1 MSIGML
7 VICRLGTPA
16 DSEQRHHC
24 RYYIDNALDGIGEKR
39 HAARKMIGM
48 ALRPL
53 RALIS
58 GAAAATLQTKVRERI
73 AMTTRRNFLKAGIAA
88 VATGVV
94 FCKCGL
100 LQGAHAQ
107 EPTRQKL
114 SVMVRGKRVKTID
127 VHSHCHFREA
137 GALLGADAAAVQL
150 PPVNG
155 AAEAFIE
162 IDKRLAAMD
171 AQAVDVEV
179 LSINPFWYGRERDL
193 AAQIVKIQN
202 EKLAEL
208 CASKPERF
216 AAFAS
221 LTLQA
226 PDLAVQEL
234 ETAVRKQ
241 GLKGAAIG
249 GVVNGL
255 EFSDPKFHPVW
266 AKAEELGVPLFIHP
280 QGVPEL
286 NKRLSGNGWLGNTI
300 GNPLETTIALSHL
313 IFEGTL
319 DRFPGLKVI
328 AAHGGGFLPSYADR
342 SDHACMVGPK
352 GCNPDV
358 KLRKTPTEYL
368 KQIYFDSLIFS
379 PEAIRHL
386 AAQVG
391 AGQIVLGS
399 DYPYPWQLHPVDH
412 ILVST
417 SLSDD
422 EKADILGRTAAKLFN
437 FSD

>member
-1 MSIGML
+1 MPTL
-7 VICRLGTPA
+7 LP
-16 DSEQRHHC
+16 
-24 RYYIDNALDGIGEKR
+24 YKNNIGE
-39 HAARKMIGM
+39 AMVMTAR
-48 ALRPL
+48 RD
-53 RALIS
+53 
-58 GAAAATLQTKVRERI
+58 
-73 AMTTRRNFLKAGIAA
+73 FLKTGAVAVAGI
-88 VATGVV
+88 V
-94 FCKCGL
+94 FCGCGL
-100 LQGAHAQ
+100 VHNANAQ
-107 EPTRQKL
+107 QSRQKL
-114 SVMVRGKRVKTID
+114 PVTVNGKRVKTID
-127 VHSHCHFREA
+127 IHAHCHFREA
-137 GALLGADAAAVQL
+137 GALLGADADKLQL

-171 AQAVDVEV
+171 AQAVDMEV
-179 LSINPFWYGRERDL
+179 LSINPFWYDRNRDL
-193 AAQIVKIQN
+193 AGQVVKIQN
-202 EKLAEL
+202 EKLADL

-234 ETAVRKQ
+234 ETAVKKQ

-249 GVVNGL
+249 GVVDGV
-255 EFSDPKFHPVW
+255 EFSDSKFHPVW

-313 IFEGTL
+313 IFEGTF

-328 AAHGGGFLPSYADR
+328 AAHGGGYLASYADR
-342 SDHACMVGPK
+342 SDHACLVGPR
-352 GCNPDV
+352 GCNPDI
-358 KLRKTPTEYL
+358 KLKKAPTEYL
-368 KQIYFDSLIFS
+368 KQIYFDSLIFT

-391 AGQIVLGS
+391 AEQIVLGS
-399 DYPYPWQLHPVDH
+399 DYPYPWQLAPVDH
-412 ILVST
+412 IFACS

-422 EKADILGRTAAKLFN
+422 DKANILGNTAAKLLGIAA
-437 FSD
+437 

>member
-1 MSIGML
+1 
-7 VICRLGTPA
+7 
-16 DSEQRHHC
+16 
-24 RYYIDNALDGIGEKR
+24 
-39 HAARKMIGM
+39 
-48 ALRPL
+48 
-53 RALIS
+53 
-58 GAAAATLQTKVRERI
+58 
-73 AMTTRRNFLKAGIAA
+73 MTTRRNFLK
-88 VATGVV
+88 TGVV
-94 FCKCGL
+94 FCSCCL
-100 LQGAHAQ
+100 LDQAQ
-107 EPTRQKL
+107 AQQAGPAKL
-114 SVMVRGKRVKTID
+114 PVAVAGKKVKTID

-137 GALLGADAAAVQL
+137 GALLGADAASIQL

-171 AQAVDVEV
+171 SQAVDMEV

-193 AAQIVKIQN
+193 AGQIVKIQN

-208 CASKPERF
+208 CASKPDRF

-226 PDLAVQEL
+226 PDLAVTEL
-234 ETAVRKQ
+234 ETAVKKQ

-249 GVVNGL
+249 GMVNGV

-280 QGVPEL
+280 QGVAEL

-319 DRFPGLKVI
+319 DKFPGLKVI

-352 GCNPDV
+352 GCNPDI
-358 KLRKTPTEYL
+358 KLKKKPTEYL
-368 KQIYFDSLIFS
+368 KQLYFDSLIFT

-391 AGQIVLGS
+391 ASQIVLGS
-399 DYPYPWQLHPVDH
+399 DYPYPWEMKPVDH
-412 ILVST
+412 IFAST

-422 EKADILGRTAAKLFN
+422 EKIAILGTTAAKLLN
-437 FSD
+437 IPT

>member
-1 MSIGML
+1 MNS
-7 VICRLGTPA
+7 
-16 DSEQRHHC
+16 
-24 RYYIDNALDGIGEKR
+24 
-39 HAARKMIGM
+39 
-48 ALRPL
+48 
-53 RALIS
+53 
-58 GAAAATLQTKVRERI
+58 
-73 AMTTRRNFLKAGIAA
+73 RRNFLK
-88 VATGVV
+88 TGVV
-94 FCKCGL
+94 FCSCCL
-100 LQGAHAQ
+100 LDQAHAQ
-107 EPTRQKL
+107 QAGPAKL
-114 SVMVRGKRVKTID
+114 PVAVAGKKVKTID
-127 VHSHCHFREA
+127 VHAHCHFREA
-137 GALLGADAAAVQL
+137 GALLGADAANIQL

-171 AQAVDVEV
+171 GQAVDMEV

-193 AAQIVKIQN
+193 AGQIVKIQN

-208 CASKPERF
+208 CASKPDRF

-226 PDLAVQEL
+226 PDLAITEL
-234 ETAVRKQ
+234 ETAVKKQ

-249 GVVNGL
+249 GMVNGV

-280 QGVPEL
+280 QGVAEL
-286 NKRLSGNGWLGNTI
+286 SKRLSGNGWLGNTI

-319 DRFPGLKVI
+319 DKFPGLKVI

-352 GCNPDV
+352 GCNPDI
-358 KLRKTPTEYL
+358 KLKKKPTEYL
-368 KQIYFDSLIFS
+368 KQLYFDSLIFT

-391 AGQIVLGS
+391 ASQIVLGS
-399 DYPYPWQLHPVDH
+399 DYPYPWELKPVDH
-412 ILVST
+412 IFAST

-422 EKADILGRTAAKLFN
+422 EKIAILGTTAAKLLN
-437 FSD
+437 IPA